1 MKIQID
7 TTNKTIKLDSTCK
20 IVELIDFLEKILP
33 NEYKTYKL
41 ETDTTIIG
49 WNNPY
54 IYRPYRPYEVWY
66 GNTTEYNKNCLLNQ
80 QLKSTNLLSN
90 TQLTNVQSNILNY
103 ELVTNS
109 L

>member
-33 NEYKTYKL
+33 EEYKTYKL
-41 ETDTTIIG
+41 ETNTTIIG

-54 IYRPYRPYEVWY
+54 IYRPCRPYEVWY
-66 GNTTEYNKNCLLNQ
+66 DDNTELNRLQ
-80 QLKSTNLLSN
+80 KATNLLHN
-90 TQLTNVQSNILNY
+90 NDKLTNAQNKILNY
-103 ELVTNS
+103 ELVTNT